1 MNYLHILSESDND
14 DLFFKGCL
22 ERITGRSFDFASR
35 RRLRKGGG
43 IAEVRRKGPVL
54 LRQIKYT
61 GPVDDTF
68 FLIALDNDRSPV
80 HPEHKSRHRLSGQ
93 DRRKR
98 CRFCELEALVQDILG
113 PREKWPIPGAVAVPV
128 EMIESW
134 LLLIVN
140 PDTHGNE
147 ASLPIFSTKEHAQ
160 ALRYYAPGAPP
171 DQLKD
176 LTTSER
182 RALGLDT
189 PAFREHCVHVLDPED
204 LAERAPSF
212 ALFKGQVDAWP

>member
-1 MNYLHILSESDND
+1 MNYLYILSESDND
-14 DLFFKGCL
+14 DLFFKGCI
-22 ERITGRSFDFASR
+22 ERITGRSFEIIPY
-35 RRLRKGGG
+35 RLRKGGG
-43 IAEVRRKGPVL
+43 IPEVRGKGPVL
-54 LRQIKYT
+54 LRQIKHT

-80 HPEHKSRHRLSGQ
+80 HPEHKSRHRLSRQ

-98 CRFCELEALVQDILG
+98 CRFCELETLVHGILG
-113 PREKWPIPGAVAVPV
+113 PREEWPIPGAVAVPV
-128 EMIESW
+128 EMLESW

-140 PDTHGNE
+140 PEVHKNE

-182 RALGLDT
+182 RALGLETTRD
-189 PAFREHCVHVLDPED
+189 FLKHCTHALDPED

-212 ALFKGQVDAWP
+212 ALFKVQVDAWT